1 MKKNIF
7 AIVTI
12 GMLLLS
18 SFLVSPVFSV
28 SNVPNLEL
36 GTNIINEKETS
47 NDPYGENIIWD
58 NGMDYDTF
66 IAAQWDEIYPF
77 DAYPA
82 DDFQFDKDVE
92 VNNVHWVGG
101 YFGCDYASGPKDYN
115 FSWNVS
121 FYQDRGD
128 GDAPGDLIA
137 EYVMDEADVNREYLF
152 NDSTSWYANYSI
164 TLPESISFN
173 AYTKYWVSII
183 GIGEVSPQSGWG
195 GNLTITMN
203 QSVFKSEYFGCYD
216 WTNSSDVFG
225 DPYDMCFQLSYAAE
239 QPNNPPNKPSD
250 PDPIHEAE
258 NVSLNPNISV
268 NVSDPDGDT
277 MNVSFWG
284 YRGSNEEPPEL
295 SNLVYIGTNTDVLS
309 GTTSQITWNELDYNT
324 TYYWY
329 AIANDSEYI
338 NRSDTWK
345 FTTMEETPNI
355 PPVANFTH
363 SINDLTVTFDASSSS
378 DEDGTIENYTWDFGD
393 GSTGYEVIVDHN
405 YTSKDDEA
413 IYTVKLTVT
422 DNGSKTGT
430 LSKQIGVVNNKPF
443 ANFSYAIEGK
453 TVQFDASSSYDEN
466 GTIDSYYWDFGDGKN
481 GGGVK
486 PKHTYDED
494 YKTYNVTLT
503 VNDSAGASSNLS
515 KDVTIDDG
523 TPPTVKILKP
533 VEKGVYI
540 RNDYKISRLIGMPLI
555 IGDITI
561 KINATDEGSG
571 VKQVNITIDK
581 FRPFAKQEV
590 NITTPD
596 DDGNYTWL
604 WGKKVIFRFLHIHTI
619 IVEVE
624 DNAGNTATS
633 DRMIV
638 RRFL

>member
-1 MKKNIF
+1 
-7 AIVTI
+7 
-12 GMLLLS
+12 
-18 SFLVSPVFSV
+18 
-28 SNVPNLEL
+28 L
-36 GTNIINEKETS
+36 G
-47 NDPYGENIIWD
+47 
-58 NGMDYDTF
+58 
-66 IAAQWDEIYPF
+66 
-77 DAYPA
+77 
-82 DDFQFDKDVE
+82 
-92 VNNVHWVGG
+92 
-101 YFGCDYASGPKDYN
+101 
-115 FSWNVS
+115 
-121 FYQDRGD
+121 
-128 GDAPGDLIA
+128 
-137 EYVMDEADVNREYLF
+137 
-152 NDSTSWYANYSI
+152 
-164 TLPESISFN
+164 
-173 AYTKYWVSII
+173 
-183 GIGEVSPQSGWG
+183 
-195 GNLTITMN
+195 
-203 QSVFKSEYFGCYD
+203 
-216 WTNSSDVFG
+216 
-225 DPYDMCFQLSYAAE
+225 
-239 QPNNPPNKPSD
+239 
-250 PDPIHEAE
+250 
-258 NVSLNPNISV
+258 
-268 NVSDPDGDT
+268 
-277 MNVSFWG
+277 
-284 YRGSNEEPPEL
+284 
-295 SNLVYIGTNTDVLS
+295 
-309 GTTSQITWNELDYNT
+309 
-324 TYYWY
+324 
-329 AIANDSEYI
+329 
-338 NRSDTWK
+338 
-345 FTTMEETPNI
+345 
-355 PPVANFTH
+355 
-363 SINDLTVTFDASSSS
+363 
-378 DEDGTIENYTWDFGD
+378 FGD